1 MTSTGKGQRMRHQE
15 KAECAAAGCGKTMAD
30 APVKLCFRHHQELIT
45 KERRESGITD
55 AMQFA
60 AVNLIA
66 GGYDSRRAA
75 DPAKAR
81 EFEYG
86 R

>member
-1 MTSTGKGQRMRHQE
+1 MKRQE
-15 KAECAAAGCGKTMAD
+15 SDKCAAAGCGRATAG
-30 APVKLCFRHHQELIT
+30 APVRLFFRHHQEPIT
-45 KERRESGITD
+45 RERRESGITD
-55 AMQFA
+55 AMQLA